1 VTCLTVDQNIS
12 SRINLM
18 RILLISGIV
27 FVHVPFNPATSP
39 FLGTNGWFDWL
50 RVFLG
55 DSLFRV
61 GVPCLSMIS
70 GYLLFRKGMQ
80 SFDYGK
86 TLQSKAKTVLLPFLL
101 WNLGLFAAVWLVQ
114 SVGIGQGYFHDV
126 HGSSVRD
133 LLTLAFAA
141 EDLPVNLPLYF
152 LRDLIVCIALS
163 PLLALLVR
171 RFAVPT
177 LAILFVFA
185 VLPGVA
191 IPIVIKKTILFSF
204 TMGIFLALR
213 GADLKMLDRFAVPG
227 TVVTIAAAVALSIA
241 QYLSGPDYPW
251 MVDLA
256 RNALSVI
263 GAFGFWMIS
272 AIAIRS
278 RTGQRLAATG
288 SLSFWIFCAHYPV
301 LMVLWMVWNKIA
313 GVSAYPVFYLGAV
326 AVTLTVMVVTNALA
340 MRLMPSLYQVLT
352 GSRGRKEKLAN
363 AGASRPLGSGH
374 SPIEPNLSQQRR

>member
-1 VTCLTVDQNIS
+1 
-12 SRINLM
+12 M
-18 RILLISGIV
+18 RIFLISGIV
-27 FVHVPFNPATSP
+27 FVHVPYNPATSP
-39 FLGTNGWFDWL
+39 FIGANGWFDWL

-70 GYLLFRKGMQ
+70 GYLLFRRGMQ

-114 SVGIGQGYFHDV
+114 SVGIGQGYFPDL
-126 HGSSVRD
+126 HGSSVREM
-133 LLTLAFAA
+133 LTFAFAA
-141 EDLPVNLPLYF
+141 EDLPVNIPLYF

-171 RFAVPT
+171 RFALPT

-185 VLPGVA
+185 VVPDVA
-191 IPIVIKKTILFSF
+191 FPIVIKKSILFSF

-213 GADLKMLDRFAVPG
+213 SADLKALDRFAVSG
-227 TVVTIAAAVALSIA
+227 TIGTIAAAVALSIA
-241 QYLSGPDYPW
+241 QYQSGPDYPW

-256 RNALSVI
+256 RNALSMI

-272 AIAIRS
+272 AIAIQS
-278 RTGQRLAATG
+278 RFGQRLAATG
-288 SLSFWIFCAHYPV
+288 SLSFWVFCAHYPV
-301 LMVLWMVWNKIA
+301 LMIMWMVWNKIA
-313 GVSAYPVFYLGAV
+313 GVDAYPVFYIGAV
-326 AVTLTVMVVTNALA
+326 VLTLTIMVITNGLA
-340 MRLMPSLYQVLT
+340 MRLVPPVYQVLT
-352 GSRGRKEKLAN
+352 GSRGRKEKLAK
-363 AGASRPLGSGH
+363 ATASSSVGSGH
-374 SPIEPNLSQQRR
+374 SPIEPQLSRSAGET